1 MADMKKFLDL
11 PGLTSYDTAIKN
23 WVKQN
28 TGEVSDWS
36 ENNPASKSYIK
47 NKPDLAKV
55 ALSGDYTDLS
65 NTPSIPQVAQE
76 IADAETGYAT
86 GSQVYNY
93 VQEVTSALDDVMR
106 FKGTVSSA
114 QAVAA
119 IDSPSSGDV
128 YIASASFTL
137 NNEAI
142 EAGDMLVYKT
152 YGTPGWEVIQTNI
165 DGAVTGPASAVNNHV
180 AVFDG
185 TSGKLI
191 KDSGVTLSTVAST
204 GSYNDLIDKPSIP
217 GIPTDVSAFNNDA
230 GYLTT
235 EDITDKVDSDS
246 LANIAFSGDY
256 DDLENKPELFSGS
269 YEDLTNKP
277 TIPDAPEQ
285 ADWEE
290 DNIDSLSYIKN
301 KPTLFS
307 GDYQDLTN
315 KPHIP
320 ADVSEFNNDAQYIT
334 PTALSQIISQVAVT
348 GDYNDLD
355 NLPTIPTVTTA
366 TAIADGDTGFTTGS
380 QVYNAFQNALQE
392 IKDIW
397 NFHVSYT
404 RTSVTFS
411 NVKKNNVLYNGNLS
425 AYAIIET
432 NNSISN
438 MTCLIAN
445 RTFVDGAYTV
455 DFSNSQTMID
465 FLGNADTIIF
475 RLGPGSGSGFLGGPY
490 ALPKKAASIT
500 DGAHGFTTG
509 DQVYDYLQS
518 SFEDIPVI
526 SDTEINNLF
535 PATQAG
541 D

>member
-11 PGLTSYDTAIKN
+11 PGLTSYDTAIKK

-36 ENNPASKSYIK
+36 EADPTSKSYIK
-47 NKPDLAKV
+47 NKPDLAAV
-55 ALSGDYTDLS
+55 ATSGDYTDLS

-76 IADAETGYAT
+76 ITDAETGYVT

-93 VQEVTSALDDVMR
+93 VQEVTSTLDDVMR

-114 QAVAA
+114 QAIADIV
-119 IDSPSSGDV
+119 SPSSGDV
-128 YIASASFTL
+128 YIASAAFTL

-152 YGTPGWEVIQTNI
+152 FGTPGWEILQTNI
-165 DGAVTGPASAVNNHV
+165 DGAVTGPVSSVNNHV
-180 AVFDG
+180 AIFDG

-204 GSYNDLIDKPSIP
+204 GSYNDLIDKPAIP

-230 GYLTT
+230 GYLVAA
-235 EDITDKVDSDS
+235 DIIGKADSAD
-246 LANIAFSGDY
+246 LADVALSGDY
-256 DDLENKPELFSGS
+256 NDLLNKPDLFSGS
-269 YEDLTNKP
+269 YDDLTDTPVIPPAPVQANWTETNTSSLAYIRNKP
-277 TIPDAPEQ
+277 E
-285 ADWEE
+285 
-290 DNIDSLSYIKN
+290 
-301 KPTLFS
+301 LFS

-355 NLPTIPTVTTA
+355 NLPVIPEAWDFEVSYNPGTPSVVFNWVKKNGELYTGQINSYVIKVTDNVTDSMMALAVRSACANGTFTVNITSSQLAYMRAADTLIFKIGTPDGSA
-366 TAIADGDTGFTTGS
+366 VYEASYSIPIKASAIADG
-380 QVYNAFQNALQE
+380 E
-392 IKDIW
+392 
-397 NFHVSYT
+397 
-404 RTSVTFS
+404 
-411 NVKKNNVLYNGNLS
+411 
-425 AYAIIET
+425 
-432 NNSISN
+432 
-438 MTCLIAN
+438 
-445 RTFVDGAYTV
+445 
-455 DFSNSQTMID
+455 
-465 FLGNADTIIF
+465 
-475 RLGPGSGSGFLGGPY
+475 
-490 ALPKKAASIT
+490 
-500 DGAHGFTTG
+500 HGFTTG

-535 PATQAG
+535 PVNAG
-541 D
+541 E